1 MLRAFDLSAMEDVAI
16 QHLNNPNYRLLT
28 LKISCSAE
36 TGYTVATMRFA
47 SCERRET
54 KFVRMLKRFV
64 FSGGSGNPEIDR
76 LLADKNVRLI
86 KQHEFPTGEG
96 TVVVLDYN
104 VRKGRQVG
112 I

>member
-1 MLRAFDLSAMEDVAI
+1 MLRAFDLSAQEELAN
-16 QHLNNPNYRLLT
+16 QQLNDPDYRLLQ
-28 LKISCSAE
+28 LRISCSEE

-47 SCERRET
+47 PCERRET
-54 KFVRMLKRFV
+54 KFERKLERFV
-64 FSGGSGNPEIDR
+64 LISGGHPLIDKR
-76 LLADKNVRLI
+76 LADKRVRLI
-86 KQHEFPTGEG
+86 KQHIFPTSEG